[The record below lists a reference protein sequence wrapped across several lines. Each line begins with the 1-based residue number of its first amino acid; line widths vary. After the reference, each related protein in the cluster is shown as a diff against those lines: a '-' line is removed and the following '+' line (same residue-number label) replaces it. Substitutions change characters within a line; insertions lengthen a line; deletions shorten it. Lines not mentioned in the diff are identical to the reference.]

1 MANSPSLSATVS
13 SDRAVTL
20 TISNHSE
27 SWWFKI
33 ENWGTC
39 TAASGTTVSNIRGY
53 KAGTYSVWAYSDS
66 NCGTQIA
73 STSFTITNA
82 TLSTTVNTD
91 RSVDLTLS
99 GGPSNWWFRIESWGG
114 CTAASGTGFSNIR
127 GYQTGTYQVVAFT
140 DSNCSFHLATSAFTI
155 PSATLAASVNSSR
168 AVSLTLTGG
177 PSSWWFRINGGT
189 CTGASGAT
197 FSNIRGYAPGSYY
210 AEAFS
215 NSGCN
220 YKITTTT
227 FTIADY
233 AAAPASVVG
242 YRGWQLI
249 DVEWSAVTGATG
261 YDVNYWHAWYGTKR
275 AHSNIS
281 GGSETTK
288 KARITLPANSNVGD
302 YHVSVRA
309 IDANGPGLWKES
321 AAIPSITIVPKAS
334 NVTAARKTND
344 NTTINVSWTICD
356 VNATSCNGGT
366 PVTGQLVN
374 LSDDGGATWE
384 RVKTLTSYTSGSNVA
399 IASSEVTGGIT
410 GDKSYIVEVGIQTR
424 FKTTWVRAAAPVP
437 HVYQTVSNIANTATW
452 PNYVSSTKRWA
463 ASFTTG
469 SHPAGYT
476 LQSVVT
482 PLKAA
487 LGSDGVVWKI
497 HTATTAENPTP
508 TDTVQVTLT
517 NGGNPTDTSAYS
529 NFTHTCSGSGCNLE
543 PDTTY
548 FLVATSPTSGSSTY
562 HWAYTSPIGIY
573 TANPSGNGWS
583 IGLGWYS
590 NYSSNTWGNWQ
601 TWGNDVGKMEVQ
613 FKPKPTDLPASRGVS
628 GYRGWGFID
637 AEWSPVTN
645 ATSYYVRY
653 RAAQGNHWMTRA
665 KRHTG
670 TSIRLGG
677 IPNYWDYII
686 QVQAI
691 NSSGGGAWA
700 ESAPV
705 KPVRALQT
713 AASNVAVTRSDG
725 AIAVSWTQCDITQ
738 FSCNGGTP
746 ITGWAISISSDG
758 GAWTRAKDLTTY
770 TSGSAITI
778 DSGIDNTKSY
788 QVHVGVITRFKTV
801 WTNATVPDEILTV
814 EDLTHNS
821 ATLKIINHSGDWYY
835 KALAGPDATCQGP
848 VSGSTD
854 SLTGLSTG
862 TTYTYTAYSDSACT
876 DANKLAG
883 PHWFVTLGALQ
894 HVTNLTSTESGD
906 TNIHTNASIDH
917 KAAMAFTTGPNSAG
931 YRLSSFTASLREK
944 ESASGDLVM
953 TLQPMEGSGSYSYT
967 SEPSTTILATLSG
980 SSPSSSSWQDLTYT
994 CAGTGCDLAANTTY
1008 FAVGSYTGSGK
1019 YAWAYTSTNVETT
1032 HPANNGWDLEY
1043 GHLVTTAGTWSSWT
1057 DWHVFRADFRAI
1069 PTPSL
1074 SATNITQATATLS
1087 IANYGGAWWYQRTA
1101 PSGDNTCHSVA
1112 AGTTTASLSALTAG
1126 TSYTYKAY
1134 SDACTTEIASHTFT
1148 TN

>member
-1 MANSPSLSATVS
+1 MARYSIERIPISVSCQRYCHEQPTATFSVSTRLETCRSPRAAGSRTSVLPPPKILANSPSLSASVS
-13 SDRAVTL
+13 SDRAVSL
-20 TISNHSE
+20 TISDHSE

-82 TLSTTVNTD
+82 SLSTTVNND
-91 RSVDLTLS
+91 RSVSLTLS
-99 GGPSNWWFRIESWGG
+99 GYSGGSWWFKIGYFG
-114 CTAASGTGFSNIR
+114 TCTATSGNTVSNIR
-127 GYQTGTYQVVAFT
+127 GYQTGTHEVIAFT
-140 DSNCSFHLATSAFTI
+140 DSGCGFHLATSSFTI

-189 CTGASGAT
+189 CTGASGST

-281 GGSETTK
+281 GGTETTK

-321 AAIPSITIVPKAS
+321 AAIPSISIVPKAS
-334 NVTAARKTND
+334 NVTAARATND
-344 NTTINVSWTICD
+344 DNTINVSWTICD

-366 PVTGQLVN
+366 PVTGQLIN
-374 LSDDGGATWE
+374 ISSDGGASWE

-410 GDKSYIVEVGIQTR
+410 GDKSYLVEVGIETR

-437 HVYQTVSNIANTATW
+437 HVYQTVSNIAQAG
-452 PNYVSSTKRWA
+452 SSVNVIQHNQRWA
-463 ASFTTG
+463 APFTTG
-469 SHPAGYT
+469 PHPAGYT
-476 LQSVVT
+476 LQGVVKS
-482 PLKAA
+482 LKWVQ
-487 LGSDGVVWKI
+487 GSDGIVWTI
-497 HTATTAENPTP
+497 QTATTDDDPIP
-508 TDTVQVTLT
+508 TDTVVATLS
-517 NGGNPTDTSAYS
+517 GSNPDSGTFS
-529 NFTHTCSGSGCNLE
+529 NFTHTCSGSGCSLE

-548 FLVATSPTSGSSTY
+548 FLVATTSTSGSSRY
-562 HWAYTSPIGIY
+562 DWPYTRSVGSY
-573 TANPSGNGWS
+573 TANPSNNGWS
-583 IGLGWYS
+583 IGKGWYS
-590 NYSSNTWGNWQ
+590 QYSSNAWGDWA
-601 TWGNDVGKMEVQ
+601 TYSDVGKFEVR

-645 ATSYYVRY
+645 ATSYYVHY

-713 AASNVAVTRSDG
+713 AASNVQVTRSDG

-738 FSCNGGTP
+738 SSCNGGTP
-746 ITGWAISISSDG
+746 VTGWAISISENG
-758 GAWTRAKDLTTY
+758 GAWTRAKDLTSY

-801 WTNATVPDEILTV
+801 WTNATVPVSKILTV
-814 EDLTHNS
+814 DNLADTT
-821 ATLKIINHSGDWYY
+821 ATLKIINHSGNWYY
-835 KALAGPDATCQGP
+835 KALSGPDISC
-848 VSGSTD
+848 STAQTGLID
-854 SLTGLSTG
+854 SLTGL
-862 TTYTYTAYSDSACT
+862 
-876 DANKLAG
+876 
-883 PHWFVTLGALQ
+883 
-894 HVTNLTSTESGD
+894 
-906 TNIHTNASIDH
+906 
-917 KAAMAFTTGPNSAG
+917 
-931 YRLSSFTASLREK
+931 TAS
-944 ESASGDLVM
+944 
-953 TLQPMEGSGSYSYT
+953 
-967 SEPSTTILATLSG
+967 
-980 SSPSSSSWQDLTYT
+980 
-994 CAGTGCDLAANTTY
+994 
-1008 FAVGSYTGSGK
+1008 
-1019 YAWAYTSTNVETT
+1019 
-1032 HPANNGWDLEY
+1032 
-1043 GHLVTTAGTWSSWT
+1043 
-1057 DWHVFRADFRAI
+1057 
-1069 PTPSL
+1069 
-1074 SATNITQATATLS
+1074 
-1087 IANYGGAWWYQRTA
+1087 
-1101 PSGDNTCHSVA
+1101 
-1112 AGTTTASLSALTAG
+1112 
-1126 TSYTYKAY
+1126 TSYTYIAY
-1134 SDACTTEIASHTFT
+1134 NDACTTEIARHTFT
-1148 TN
+1148 TKATPVSVSSLGNTRNGAFYVGNQSGIHRKIAAQFTAGANTGGYELSSVTLKADLWDYKFGSPGDLTVAIYSNGADNKPGTSQITLSGSNPTAAEEYTYTCSSSCDLSASTKYHLVLEAPNATGTHNYYGWESSNSGSEVSVPTGNGWSIGESFEHSSGSWSDIVPYLKFKVTATPK

>member
-13 SDRAVTL
+13 SDRAVSL
-20 TISNHSE
+20 TISNYSG
-27 SWWFKI
+27 SNWWFKI

-82 TLSTTVNTD
+82 SLSTTVNND
-91 RSVDLTLS
+91 RSVSLTLS
-99 GGPSNWWFRIESWGG
+99 GYSGGSWWFKIGYFG
-114 CTAASGTGFSNIR
+114 TCTATSGNTVSNIR
-127 GYQTGTYQVVAFT
+127 GYSSGTHEVIAFT
-140 DSNCSFHLATSAFTI
+140 DSGCGFHLATSSFTI
-155 PSATLAASVNSSR
+155 PSATLAASVNSDR

-177 PSSWWFRINGGT
+177 PSSWWFRINGGS
-189 CTGASGAT
+189 CTGASGST

-227 FTIADY
+227 FTIAEY
-233 AAAPASVVG
+233 IAAPASVVG
-242 YRGWQLI
+242 YRGWELI

-321 AAIPSITIVPKAS
+321 AAIPSISIVPKAS
-334 NVTAARKTND
+334 NVTAARATND

-356 VNATSCNGGT
+356 VQASWCNGGT

-374 LSDDGGATWE
+374 ISSDGGASWE
-384 RVKTLTSYTSGSNVA
+384 RVKTLTSYTSGSTVA
-399 IASSEVTGGIT
+399 IASSEVTGGIV
-410 GDKSYIVEVGIQTR
+410 GSKSYLVEVGIETR

-437 HVYQTVSNIANTATW
+437 HVYQTVSNLANAGTS
-452 PNYVSSTKRWA
+452 PNVVMGSQRWA
-463 ASFTTG
+463 NGFTTG

-482 PLKAA
+482 RVQYGGS
-487 LGSDGVVWKI
+487 GSDALVWKI
-497 HTATTAENPTP
+497 HTATTDTDPLPTSTVVATLSGNTP
-508 TDTVQVTLT
+508 TS
-517 NGGNPTDTSAYS
+517 TSYS
-529 NFTHTCSGSGCNLE
+529 NFTYTCSGSGCNLE

-548 FLVATSPTSGSSTY
+548 FLVATTSGSTI
-562 HWAYTSPIGIY
+562 HFWNYTLDLGE
-573 TANPSGNGWS
+573 TANPSNSGWS
-583 IGLGWYS
+583 INKS
-590 NYSSNTWGNWQ
+590 RSSTDGGSTWV
-601 TWGNDVGKMEVQ
+601 TYEEAGKFEVR

-653 RAAQGNHWMTRA
+653 RASQGNHWMTAA

-713 AASNVAVTRSDG
+713 AASNVQVTRSDG

-738 FSCNGGTP
+738 SSCNGGTP
-746 ITGWAISISSDG
+746 VTGWAISISSDG
-758 GAWTRAKDLTTY
+758 GAWTRAKDLTSY
-770 TSGSAITI
+770 TSGTAITI
-778 DSGIDNTKSY
+778 DSGIDNSKSY
-788 QVHVGVITRFKTV
+788 QVHVGVITRFKTL
-801 WTNATVPDEILTV
+801 WTSASVPDSVSNLDETRAGNFEILS
-814 EDLTHNS
+814 LS
-821 ATLKIINHSGDWYY
+821 A
-835 KALAGPDATCQGP
+835 ATG
-848 VSGSTD
+848 
-854 SLTGLSTG
+854 
-862 TTYTYTAYSDSACT
+862 
-876 DANKLAG
+876 
-883 PHWFVTLGALQ
+883 
-894 HVTNLTSTESGD
+894 
-906 TNIHTNASIDH
+906 
-917 KAAMAFTTGPNSAG
+917 FTTGSNSGG
-931 YRLSSFTASLREK
+931 Y
-944 ESASGDLVM
+944 
-953 TLQPMEGSGSYSYT
+953 TLQSVTVKVESVLGSPT
-967 SEPSTTILATLSG
+967 ATVAIHAVSG
-980 SSPSSSSWQDLTYT
+980 GD
-994 CAGTGCDLAANTTY
+994 
-1008 FAVGSYTGSGK
+1008 
-1019 YAWAYTSTNVETT
+1019 
-1032 HPANNGWDLEY
+1032 PA
-1043 GHLVTTAGTWSSWT
+1043 
-1057 DWHVFRADFRAI
+1057 
-1069 PTPSL
+1069 
-1074 SATNITQATATLS
+1074 ATATYTLTGPTTPQANAENTWSCVVTATVTCNLDANTNYFLVLS
-1087 IANYGGAWWYQRTA
+1087 
-1101 PSGDNTCHSVA
+1101 A
-1112 AGTTTASLSALTAG
+1112 ATGSFTDSYSAAITASDAQTNLPTGAGWSIGDAFKRGPGPWDEPGTNTLQFKVTALR
-1126 TSYTYKAY
+1126 K
-1134 SDACTTEIASHTFT
+1134 
-1148 TN
+1148 